1 VKTSGIFLRQ
11 FASLDGAKPRKAELL
26 GAADTAERQILQAI
40 GKRLKHSKEP
50 VAATAR
56 AKANALFDAREG
68 IIDKIKKLYD
78 EQEALL
84 ESVAADLA
92 ARWPELSNP
101 WHPRVH
107 ELMRKPQSD
116 AIIAAIKGHA
126 DYAKYQKLDRKLD
139 ALDAQHSEID
149 AEWPD
154 WERFARTAENIILR
168 QRLAKTADSAIQA
181 RFVEL
186 VELENGTLEA
196 PGQNP

>member
-11 FASLDGAKPRKAELL
+11 FASLDGAKHRKAELL